1 MGYPTTSV
9 FKTAA
14 ETAAYTYYQAYYV
27 TDTWEASRNLT
38 LNLGLRWELPGA
50 IAERNNKATVLLPNA
65 VDPTTGITGTE
76 ALVVSPLYGRRTTVV
91 PEYNLFAPR
100 VGLAYRVGADT
111 VIRGGYGLSYLP
123 NDLTTTTPFGSYV
136 NGASTTVT
144 VPTTGNPCQLQTIL
158 TLLSV
163 GGGNCVVNHQNIV
176 SIPTGIVYPFGRSN
190 PTFMTNLGSKTTYLG
205 QNISGAVP
213 FQPFPYVQQWNISL
227 GHEFKGN
234 INTEI
239 AYAGSKGTN
248 MPGTGNRGLDEL
260 SSQYYGLGT
269 GLAIK
274 QPCAAA
280 NNLVISVG
288 QCDRPF
294 PYYNNVQDT
303 AEFYA
308 RSNYRSFQAKAEKRM
323 GAAGVL
329 MANYTYA
336 KSMAN
341 TDTQTSYLESK
352 ATTQGGNGDGTI
364 QDCNNLNG
372 EYSLI
377 SYDVTNRTIIAYVL
391 NLPFG
396 QGAEIWQQLQ
406 RNPQRTRLRLGH
418 KRNHDLPVRVP
429 DIPLRFR
436 RIPVRRASARAR
448 PVRIRFQ
455 AAIR

>member
-1 MGYPTTSV
+1 M
-9 FKTAA
+9 
-14 ETAAYTYYQAYYV
+14 
-27 TDTWEASRNLT
+27 
-38 LNLGLRWELPGA
+38 
-50 IAERNNKATVLLPNA
+50 
-65 VDPTTGITGTE
+65 
-76 ALVVSPLYGRRTTVV
+76 
-91 PEYNLFAPR
+91 
-100 VGLAYRVGADT
+100 
-111 VIRGGYGLSYLP
+111 
-123 NDLTTTTPFGSYV
+123 
-136 NGASTTVT
+136 
-144 VPTTGNPCQLQTIL
+144 
-158 TLLSV
+158 
-163 GGGNCVVNHQNIV
+163 
-176 SIPTGIVYPFGRSN
+176 
-190 PTFMTNLGSKTTYLG
+190 
-205 QNISGAVP
+205 
-213 FQPFPYVQQWNISL
+213 
-227 GHEFKGN
+227 
-234 INTEI
+234 TEI

-364 QDCNNLNG
+364 QDWNNLNG

-396 QGAEIWQQLQ
+396 QGQKF
-406 RNPQRTRLRLGH
+406 GS
-418 KRNHDLPVRVP
+418 DLT
-429 DIPLRFR
+429 D
-436 RIPVRRASARAR
+436 S
-448 PVRIRFQ
+448 
-455 AAIR
+455 